1 MLRQMTRVEFR
12 KVLRQY
18 APALFAREAD
28 ADAIDQLLYD
38 LDTCSFGVSP
48 PMFMQQIATV
58 PSLNEILCNDPKFF
72 K

>member
-1 MLRQMTRVEFR
+1 MAKQSEGGRTSATGTQLED
-12 KVLRQY
+12 
-18 APALFAREAD
+18 PD